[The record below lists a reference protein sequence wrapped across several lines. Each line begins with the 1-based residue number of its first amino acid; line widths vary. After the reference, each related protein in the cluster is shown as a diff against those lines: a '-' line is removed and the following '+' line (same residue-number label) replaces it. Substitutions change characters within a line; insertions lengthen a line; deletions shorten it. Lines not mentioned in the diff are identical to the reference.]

1 MVSVSSTSVGTSD
14 VVESVPSWQHLRSPE
29 ECFRGW
35 GSMEIGS
42 LYISRV
48 SLVNM
53 EVGDPSRVDM
63 QRDLYFEISMRP
75 AISLEGERLIS
86 VD

>member
-1 MVSVSSTSVGTSD
+1 
-14 VVESVPSWQHLRSPE
+14 
-29 ECFRGW
+29 
-35 GSMEIGS
+35 MEIGS